1 MADYQVLSPRY
12 RLGDRLRDHRNARK
26 DRAKDVVNYR
36 KNRNTRYLSFLKSE
50 LAFQIKKEQG
60 RCREYVSSLQE
71 QLTGL
76 TNTLQHAKDA
86 ETRLLAQLK
95 SEKAEHSAEEDYVAR
110 AVSERKIRQLSDQLT
125 EQKNNTRQL
134 EKQIEQ
140 IKEAQKTAAELSD
153 KNCQSLQGLYTV
165 RMDSYVNMLFKKEK
179 RKQREVKK

>member
-1 MADYQVLSPRY
+1 MADYQILSPRY

-26 DRAKDVVNYR
+26 DRAKDIVNYR

-60 RCREYVSSLQE
+60 RCREYTSFLQG

-76 TNTLQHAKDA
+76 TNTLQHANDA
-86 ETRLLAQLK
+86 EARLLAQLK
-95 SEKAEHSAEEDYVAR
+95 SKKAEYSAEEDYVAR
-110 AVSERKIRQLSDQLT
+110 AVSEREIRQLSDQLT
-125 EQKNNTRQL
+125 TQKNNVREL

-140 IKEAQKTAAELSD
+140 IKEAQKTAAELSE
-153 KNCQSLQGLYTV
+153 KNCQSLQGLYAV